1 MKENKKYFERI
12 LEQESRI
19 QSLVLEIR
27 KKEWGLPGDRDTLEE
42 FAEKLNQVNTKK
54 KIICDENER
63 LKKEL
68 NTLKHQ
74 KMRDDKENNDMIV
87 KLRDELS
94 FYENSESRSQNDEQL
109 SMLKEEIEK
118 KNAVIKSLKETQ
130 VKFIEQFQMLQESVG
145 KSFIVKDQE
154 IKISRETEV
163 RMEYAESPVKVKSTS
178 DYDIKI
184 SSTESPSTLNSSPT
198 DNNSKEESS
207 TFMNLPIIHSTLPL
221 IDSHKDTFNDKDDSP
236 TDDDTSTDNE
246 SASLSQAVDE
256 NVSAPEIP
264 VTSTK
269 STDNESA
276 SLSEAVDENVS
287 APEIPVTSTKS
298 YNSSKKTHD
307 LYAKN
312 FESFITEDKRFKCPI
327 PDCKSISKFP
337 NIGGLKTHITAHF
350 SKLITQKYP
359 FNYKSP
365 KPCVI
370 CKKSSIKLSSS
381 HGHFYHY
388 GMTHR
393 ELLTLVPDSDHRKQY
408 ILPFF

>member
-1 MKENKKYFERI
+1 M
-12 LEQESRI
+12 
-19 QSLVLEIR
+19 
-27 KKEWGLPGDRDTLEE
+27 
-42 FAEKLNQVNTKK
+42 
-54 KIICDENER
+54 
-63 LKKEL
+63 
-68 NTLKHQ
+68 
-74 KMRDDKENNDMIV
+74 
-87 KLRDELS
+87 LS
-94 FYENSESRSQNDEQL
+94 FNESSESRSQNDEQL
-109 SMLKEEIEK
+109 SVLKDEIEK

-246 SASLSQAVDE
+246 SASLS
-256 NVSAPEIP
+256 
-264 VTSTK
+264 
-269 STDNESA
+269 
-276 SLSEAVDENVS
+276 EAVDENVS

-298 YNSSKKTHD
+298 YNSSKKTHNS
-307 LYAKN
+307 YAKN
-312 FESFITEDKRFKCPI
+312 FESVITEDKRFKCPI